1 MHIFIAPDVMDAAAC
16 RRVQTA
22 MDDGASEP
30 AEVLSD
36 TIDVQED
43 VRRASEIDI
52 ADAVLAIVD
61 ATLDSMQERIAR
73 YYELS
78 LQGREGT
85 SFLRYETGGFYKRH
99 VDRAHVPAWPLTA
112 RRRVTVVLFLESSRE
127 AERSGG
133 FSGGLLR
140 LYPDE
145 NSQPVDIT
153 PTRGTLVAFPADMP
167 HEITPITAGR
177 RDTVVDWFY

>member
-1 MHIFIAPDVMDAAAC
+1 VRIFIAPDVMDATTC

-22 MDDGASEP
+22 MDDGAVEP
-30 AEVLSD
+30 AEVVAESIEVQHRVRLASQ
-36 TIDVQED
+36 IDV
-43 VRRASEIDI
+43 

-61 ATLDSMQERIAR
+61 AMLDSMQEPIAQ
-73 YYELS
+73 YYGLS

-99 VDRAHVPAWPLTA
+99 VDRAHVPAWPMTA
-112 RRRVTVVLFLESSRE
+112 RRRVTIVLFLESSRE
-127 AERSGG
+127 AERAGG

-145 NSQPVDIT
+145 HTQPVDIT

-167 HEITPITAGR
+167 HEVTPVIAGR
-177 RDTVVDWFY
+177 RDTIVDWLY